1 MEDLDD
7 FGELY
12 ADLEDRLIV
21 GVPTAEAEDEEME
34 ERGAGYENGAMES
47 LSSSDSED
55 DLQIV
60 LNEEDYANKFPAQLL
75 AERRGCEEDEGGDLV
90 IVTGSDCT
98 RKEPNWAEQVHS
110 AEGLLRGHGDRGNAT
125 NRSRRNRATPCL
137 AGSAVRARKSLPGR
151 SHCNHLTVPCSL
163 GNTFC
168 ASGFPLAF
176 SNGYDF
182 YLPRN
187 GSIFNIDVES
197 LECKPWRFN
206 GADITDYFNFG
217 LDEEG
222 WRTYCSQLQVHFQQ
236 KKLPL
241 HESSK
246 VNKPTGI
253 MSGEVAQH
261 GRDSGLEI
269 PDYGENGR
277 KGIKVPKGRAI
288 QVESG
293 NGDRIPSV
301 DVRRP
306 RIRDSDVVI
315 QITTGIAVEDAL
327 VPIKNGTYLDDHGS
341 KSELLL
347 NSKNEFCKSSSS
359 VVTCA
364 RKCEGSSNSSE
375 CPLPC
380 LKKFFDEKLDN
391 MTCGR
396 DCPSS
401 GISLSKSDAN
411 IAGHSCGP
419 KSSDHNVSFEASRDE
434 ISLEKIPIPECVHLN
449 SDSLL
454 QESVLSHCYSSS
466 ESGSGSKTD
475 GASSGG
481 HSPESLLDLDYCQ
494 ETTIFRVVESKCS
507 SDDEVASPL
516 VHRPKIDGEH
526 QAKET
531 GTIVSHWDDEPGVR
545 DHSSQRGKISL
556 KNIIEYNNEKEV
568 NATAFSAC
576 SQYHDADPLPVR
588 IREKRTAAR
597 EVNTRKNGCCNNQRM
612 AQRNSRAQ
620 SILNRDYLQSGSR
633 KISLYDK
640 TGCHKSRIV
649 DAHHMITRAHY
660 NSMEAKDRHREGSF
674 DDRRERSLDK
684 YFGWCVPYLEEED
697 ESFINKY
704 DRDSHSAGA
713 LRRLQEYD
721 RDDKTMLVHLE
732 RSSRYAYNHQ
742 DSSIYEDGSHPKI
755 YREAYDEEKSG
766 WHEDDSHRNQ
776 VPSLFKPDRRYKCH
790 SGHSHTRET
799 FSQLR
804 SKHGIVSSKKCHLY
818 SRTGFNLDVDPFP
831 AEVRK
836 SCPDNSTYNE
846 SRKSSLALPGLLVKK
861 EASIRHQDSNLYSPK
876 RHTFDG
882 TSQFLIGRVDERS
895 FSELK
900 IYDNHRYNRGGSKL
914 TVRSCKDSDS
924 LGRVGSPSDNFVKH
938 RRQFDNRGC
947 RQAVSEHLKGW
958 EVKVI

>member
-21 GVPTAEAEDEEME
+21 GVPTAEAEEEDME
-34 ERGAGYENGAMES
+34 ERGVGYENGAMES
-47 LSSSDSED
+47 MSSSDSED

-60 LNEEDYANKFPAQLL
+60 LNEEDYANKFPAQL
-75 AERRGCEEDEGGDLV
+75 AEGRDCEEDEGDDLV

-98 RKEPNWAEQVHS
+98 GKEPNWAEQVHS
-110 AEGLLRGHGDRGNAT
+110 ADGLLHGKGDRGNAT
-125 NRSRRNRATPCL
+125 NGSRRIRAPCF

-163 GNTFC
+163 GNTIY
-168 ASGFPLAF
+168 ASGFPMAF

-222 WRTYCSQLQVHFQQ
+222 WRTYCSQLVHFQQ

-246 VNKPTGI
+246 PTGI
-253 MSGEVAQH
+253 GEVAQH

-269 PDYGENGR
+269 LDFGENGR

-306 RIRDSDVVI
+306 RNRDSDVVI

-327 VPIKNGTYLDDHGS
+327 VPIKNGTHLDDYGS

-347 NSKNEFCKSSSS
+347 NSKNELCKSSSS
-359 VVTCA
+359 VGTCA

-375 CPLPC
+375 CPLPY

-391 MTCGR
+391 MNCGR

-401 GISLSKSDAN
+401 GIPLSKPDAN

-419 KSSDHNVSFEASRDE
+419 ESSDHNVSFEASRDE
-434 ISLEKIPIPECVHLN
+434 VSLEKVPIPECVHLN

-454 QESVLSHCYSSS
+454 QESVLSHCYPSS
-466 ESGSGSKTD
+466 ETGSGSKTD
-475 GASSGG
+475 RASFGG
-481 HSPESLLDLDYCQ
+481 HSSESLLDLDYCQ
-494 ETTIFRVVESKCS
+494 ETTICRVVESKCS

-516 VHRPKIDGEH
+516 VHRQKIDGEH
-526 QAKET
+526 QTKET
-531 GTIVSHWDDEPGVR
+531 GTIVSHWDDEPDVR
-545 DHSSQRGKISL
+545 DHSSQGGKISL
-556 KNIIEYNNEKEV
+556 KNIIKYNNEKEV
-568 NATAFSAC
+568 NATAFSSC
-576 SQYHDADPLPVR
+576 SEYHDADPLPVR

-597 EVNTRKNGCCNNQRM
+597 EVNTRKNGCCNNRRT
-612 AQRNSRAQ
+612 QRNSRARN
-620 SILNRDYLQSGSR
+620 IVNRDYLQSGSR
-633 KISLYDK
+633 NISLYDK
-640 TGCHKSRIV
+640 RGCHTSRIV
-649 DAHHMITRAHY
+649 DAHHMITKAHY
-660 NSMEAKDRHREGSF
+660 NFMEAKDRHREGSF
-674 DDRRERSLDK
+674 DDCRERSLDK

-697 ESFINKY
+697 ESFIDKY

-713 LRRLQEYD
+713 LRRLQEFD
-721 RDDKTMLVHLE
+721 RDGKTMLAHLE

-742 DSSIYEDGSHPKI
+742 DSSIYADGLHPRI
-755 YREAYDEEKSG
+755 YREAYDEDKRG

-776 VPSLFKPDRRYKCH
+776 VPSLFKPDKRYMCH

-804 SKHGIVSSKKCHLY
+804 SKHDIVSSKKCHLY
-818 SRTGFNLDVDPFP
+818 SRTGFNLDDDLFP

-846 SRKSSLALPGLLVKK
+846 SRKSCLALSGLLVKE
-861 EASIRHQDSNLYSPK
+861 EASIRHQDSNLSSAK
-876 RHTFDG
+876 RYTLDG
-882 TSQFLIGRVDERS
+882 TSQFLNGRVDERS
-895 FSELK
+895 FSKLK
-900 IYDNHRYNRGGSKL
+900 IYDNHCHNRGGSKL

-924 LGRVGSPSDNFVKH
+924 LGCVGSPSDNFVKGRH
-938 RRQFDNRGC
+938 EFDNRGC
-947 RQAVSEHLKGW
+947 RQAVNEHLKGW

>member
-222 WRTYCSQLQVHFQQ
+222 WRTYCSQLVHFQQ

-766 WHEDDSHRNQ
+766 WHEDD
-776 VPSLFKPDRRYKCH
+776 F
-790 SGHSHTRET
+790 
-799 FSQLR
+799 
-804 SKHGIVSSKKCHLY
+804 
-818 SRTGFNLDVDPFP
+818 
-831 AEVRK
+831 
-836 SCPDNSTYNE
+836 
-846 SRKSSLALPGLLVKK
+846 KK